1 MINAQYID
9 EISSRISALL
19 RDSPAAEIEKN
30 LRALLQGVFTK
41 MELVTREEFDVQCQ
55 VLLRTREQLQRLE
68 QQLVEIEARLPHESS
83 PKA

>member
-1 MINAQYID
+1 MINTQYID
-9 EISSRISALL
+9 EIASKISALL

-30 LRALLQGVFTK
+30 LRALLQGLFTK

-68 QQLVEIEARLPHESS
+68 QQLAEIEARQPRESS
-83 PKA
+83 PKE

>member
-1 MINAQYID
+1 MINTQYID
-9 EISSRISALL
+9 EIASKISALL

-30 LRALLQGVFTK
+30 LRALLQGLFTK

-68 QQLVEIEARLPHESS
+68 QQLAEIEARQPRKSS
-83 PKA
+83 PKE